1 MSDEQK
7 PEEEELTFIAD
18 EDVVYQ
24 PATESNVLW
33 ILSTIISYVFHPILL
48 ATYAFVYVD
57 VFFPYQFLHLSPQQK
72 TQLMLTI
79 VTNTLV
85 FPVIVLAL
93 MRGLKMISSFELRT
107 NKERIIP
114 FIAISL
120 FYFWTY
126 LVVQKLGVGHYFSHI
141 SLGASL
147 GIFMAFF
154 ANVFYKISI
163 HAVGVGGF
171 FGVAL
176 TLTLISTYNLLF
188 PLLLVIIVVGAVGS
202 ARLFLGAHTPR
213 EVISGYMVGLLGQ
226 MVAFAYF

>member
-1 MSDEQK
+1 MTHEQQ
-7 PEEEELTFIAD
+7 PEEEELTFLD
-18 EDVVYQ
+18 EDIVYQ
-24 PATESNVLW
+24 PATESTVLW
-33 ILSTIISYVFHPILL
+33 MLSTIISYIFHPVLL
-48 ATYAFVYVD
+48 ATYAFVFVD
-57 VFFPYQFLHLSPQQK
+57 VFFPYQFLHLGPQQK

-85 FPVIVLAL
+85 FPVIVLVL
-93 MRGLKMISSFELRT
+93 MRALKMIGSFELKT
-107 NKERIIP
+107 NKERIVP

-141 SLGASL
+141 ALGASL
-147 GIFMAFF
+147 GIFLAFF

-171 FGVAL
+171 VGVAL

-188 PLLLVIIVVGAVGS
+188 PLLLVILIAGAVGS
-202 ARLFLGAHTPR
+202 ARLYLGAHTPR
-213 EVISGYMVGLLGQ
+213 EVLSGYMVGLLGQ